1 MLIWSVT
8 VTPLVTSP
16 MLLLLLTFL
25 PILYASAAFIRREE
39 TVYEAGIG
47 LYLQHAQAKLI

>member
-1 MLIWSVT
+1 MLIWKVT

-25 PILYASAAFIRREE
+25 PILYASAAFIQREE